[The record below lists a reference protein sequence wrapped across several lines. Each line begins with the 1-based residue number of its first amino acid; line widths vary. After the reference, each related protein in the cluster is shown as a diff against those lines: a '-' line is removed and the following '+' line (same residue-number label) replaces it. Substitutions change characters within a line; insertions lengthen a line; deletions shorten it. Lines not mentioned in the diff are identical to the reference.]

1 MIDRPL
7 WHRKIL
13 AAWKKRP
20 IVWLSGVRRVGKTTL
35 ARTFEKAEYLNCDLP
50 STARRLAEPEAFF
63 DSLPKKAVVIF
74 DEIHR
79 LEDPSLILKI
89 AADAHPHL
97 KILATGSSTLSAT
110 QKFRD
115 SLTGR
120 KETLYLPPV
129 LWTEARD
136 TFGILDGD
144 RRLLHGGLPEA
155 LLAGTPDP
163 SFYAEWADSFYAR
176 DVQELFRIRSRTG
189 FLKLLHLLLA
199 QSGGQLDY
207 VKLSRE
213 VELSRHTVKN
223 HIDAMQLAH
232 AVYLLPPFSEGSR
245 KEILKQPKCYGFD
258 TGFVCYAKGWE
269 SLRPEDK
276 GLLWEHCI
284 LDMLRTR
291 YSDKSLYYWR
301 EKTGNELDFVV
312 KQPGGA
318 ADVYECKYNPDAFDA
333 SPLEAFRK
341 LYPKGS
347 NFVLSPVV
355 KEPYRRTMRGMEIG
369 ILSADAIPEQEI
381 SDSRG
386 FAR

>member
-1 MIDRPL
+1 MFERPL
-7 WHRKIL
+7 WHQKIL

-35 ARTFEKAEYLNCDLP
+35 SKMFAGAEYLNCDLP

-63 DSLPKKAVVIF
+63 DTLPQGHVVIF

-89 AADAHPHL
+89 AADAYPHL

-110 QKFRD
+110 KKFRD

-144 RRLLHGGLPEA
+144 RRLLHGGLPEP
-155 LLAGTPDP
+155 LLDETPDP
-163 SFYAEWADSFYAR
+163 GFYSEWMDSFYAR

-213 VELSRHTVKN
+213 VELSRHTIKN

-232 AVYLLPPFSEGSR
+232 AVFLLPPFSGGGR
-245 KEILKQPKCYGFD
+245 REILKQPKCYGFD
-258 TGFVCYAKGWE
+258 TGFVCYAKGWDT
-269 SLRPEDK
+269 LRPEDK
-276 GLLWEHCI
+276 GVLWEHCV
-284 LDMLRTR
+284 LDVLRTR
-291 YSDKSLYYWR
+291 FAEKSLYYWR
-301 EKTGNELDFVV
+301 EKTGYELDFIV
-312 KQPGGA
+312 KHHMHDIA
-318 ADVYECKYNPDAFDA
+318 VYECKHNPDAFDA
-333 SPLEAFRK
+333 APLVAFRT
-341 LYPKGS
+341 LYPKGA
-347 NFVLSPVV
+347 NYVLSPLV
-355 KEPYRRTMRGMEIG
+355 KDAYRRTIRGLDVRFIPVDEIMR
-369 ILSADAIPEQEI
+369 
-381 SDSRG
+381 
-386 FAR
+386 

>member
-1 MIDRPL
+1 MFDRPL
-7 WHRKIL
+7 WHQKIL

-35 ARTFEKAEYLNCDLP
+35 SKMFDRAEYLNCDLP

-63 DSLPKKAVVIF
+63 DTLPKGHIVIF

-89 AADAHPHL
+89 SADAYPHL

-110 QKFRD
+110 KKFRD

-136 TFGILDGD
+136 TFDILDGD
-144 RRLLHGGLPEA
+144 RRILHGGLPEP
-155 LLAGTPDP
+155 LLAEKPDP
-163 SFYAEWADSFYAR
+163 GFYSEWMDSFYAR

-213 VELSRHTVKN
+213 IELSRHTIKS

-232 AVYLLPPFSEGSR
+232 AVFLLPPFSGGGR

-258 TGFVCYAKGWE
+258 TGFVCYAKGWDT
-269 SLRPEDK
+269 LRPEDK
-276 GLLWEHCI
+276 GLLWEHCV
-284 LDMLRTR
+284 LDVLRTR
-291 YSDKSLYYWR
+291 FAEKSLYYWR
-301 EKTGNELDFVV
+301 EKTGHELDFIV
-312 KQPGGA
+312 KHNTNDVA
-318 ADVYECKYNPDAFDA
+318 VYECKHNPDTFDA
-333 SPLEAFRK
+333 APLVAFRA
-341 LYPKGS
+341 LYPKGT
-347 NFVLSPVV
+347 NYVLSPLV
-355 KEPYRRTMRGMEIG
+355 KDAYRRTMRGQNVKFIPVDEIMK
-369 ILSADAIPEQEI
+369 
-381 SDSRG
+381 
-386 FAR
+386 